1 VRGLMHG
8 VMPATTTPFCADGSP
23 DLDRVARHAEWLVRS
38 GCSALIAP
46 GSLGEG
52 QSLEVAE
59 RADLWRAHISGAGDA
74 PVIAAIGHAST
85 AGACALARAAA
96 DAGCSGLM
104 VLPPYVHSGDVR
116 EVLAH
121 IACVSR
127 ETGLPAM
134 VYNNPAAYRT
144 DITPRAIAS
153 LAESCDSVCAAKDSS
168 GDAARIAELVR
179 MSGAGA
185 LPGSFAACVGL
196 DDGALD
202 GALAGAAGWVAGLV
216 NALPRESVVLWER
229 AVAARGGDDDARR
242 EATALHEWFLPL
254 LMMDTVPDFVQRI
267 KLVQSRVR
275 GDAAWERVRAP
286 RLALEPRDAA
296 DALETLARA
305 LATRP
310 EVGGRRS

>member
-1 VRGLMHG
+1 MHALMRG
-8 VMPATTTPFCADGSP
+8 VMPATTTPFCDDGSI

-38 GCSALIAP
+38 GCSALITP

-52 QSLEVAE
+52 QSLEMDE
-59 RADLWRAHISGAGDA
+59 RVDLWAAHIAGAGGA

-85 AGACALARAAA
+85 SGACALARAAA
-96 DAGCSGLM
+96 DVGCRGLM
-104 VLPPYVHSGDVR
+104 VLPPYVHSGDMR

-121 IACVSR
+121 IASVSR

-134 VYNNPAAYRT
+134 VYNNPAAYRA

-153 LAESCDSVCAAKDSS
+153 LAESCDAVCAAKDSS
-168 GDAARIAELVR
+168 GDVARIAELVR
-179 MSGAGA
+179 MADAGD
-185 LPGSFAACVGL
+185 LPESFAACVGL
-196 DDGALD
+196 DDGALE

-229 AVAARGGDDDARR
+229 AVAARAGDEDARA
-242 EATALHEWFLPL
+242 EAQRLHEWFLPL
-254 LMMDTVPDFVQRI
+254 LLMDTVPDFVQRI
-267 KLVQSRVR
+267 KLVQTLVR

-286 RLALEPRDAA
+286 RLALGTQDDSDVRAA
-296 DALETLARA
+296 LDRA

-310 EVGGRRS
+310 EVGGRRA

>member
-1 VRGLMHG
+1 MRSVMRG
-8 VMPATTTPFCADGSP
+8 VMPATTTPFHADGSI

-38 GCSALIAP
+38 GCSALVTP

-52 QSLEVAE
+52 QSLEAADRV
-59 RADLWRAHISGAGDA
+59 DLWRAHIAGAGDA

-85 AGACALARAAA
+85 SGACALARAAA
-96 DAGCSGLM
+96 DAGCRGLM
-104 VLPPYVHSGDVR
+104 VLPPYVHSGDLR
-116 EVLAH
+116 EVMAH

-134 VYNNPAAYRT
+134 VYNNPAAYRA

-153 LAESCDSVCAAKDSS
+153 LAESCDAVCAAKDSS
-168 GDAARIAELVR
+168 GDVARIAELVR
-179 MSGAGA
+179 MADAGD
-185 LPGSFAACVGL
+185 LPESFAACVGL
-196 DDGALD
+196 DDGALA

-229 AVAARGGDDDARR
+229 AVAARGGDDHARR
-242 EATALHEWFLPL
+242 EAAALHDWFLPL
-254 LMMDTVPDFVQRI
+254 LLMDTVPDFVQRI

-275 GDAAWERVRAP
+275 GDSAWERVRAP
-286 RLALEPRDAA
+286 RLALEARDAA
-296 DALETLARA
+296 DVLETLDRA
-305 LATRP
+305 MAMRP

>member
-1 VRGLMHG
+1 MRHMMRG
-8 VMPATTTPFCADGSP
+8 VMPATTTPLCADGSV

-52 QSLEVAE
+52 QSLEAAE
-59 RADLWRAHISGAGDA
+59 RVDLWRAHIAGAGDA

-96 DAGCSGLM
+96 DAGCRGLM
-104 VLPPYVHSGDVR
+104 VLPPYVHSGDLR
-116 EVLAH
+116 EVMAH
-121 IACVSR
+121 IVCVSR

-134 VYNNPAAYRT
+134 VYNNPAAYRA
-144 DITPRAIAS
+144 DMTPRAIAS
-153 LAESCDSVCAAKDSS
+153 LAESCDAVCAAKDSS
-168 GDAARIAELVR
+168 GDVARIAELVR
-179 MSGAGA
+179 MTDAGD
-185 LPGSFAACVGL
+185 LPESFAACVGL
-196 DDGALD
+196 DDGALA

-229 AVAARGGDDDARR
+229 AVAARGGDDGARR

-254 LMMDTVPDFVQRI
+254 LLMDTVPDFVQRI
-267 KLVQSRVR
+267 KRVQSRVR

-286 RLALEPRDAA
+286 RLALGTRDAG
-296 DALETLARA
+296 DVLETLDRA
-305 LATRP
+305 MATRP
-310 EVGGRRS
+310 EVGGCRV